1 MLLSEIQDFRNLEL
15 LARQVVEG
23 FINGL
28 HRSPFHGFSVEFA
41 EHRPYNPGESVRY
54 LDWKLY
60 GRTDR
65 LFVKRFQEETNLRC
79 RLVLDV
85 SGSMYTG
92 NNAPKARFSVLA
104 AAAIML
110 MMRKQ
115 RDAFGLS
122 FFAERIEEETD
133 IKSTASHFDLLL
145 GRLSAHLQDAGEQHG
160 SSPAKVL
167 HDIAERQQRRSLII
181 LFSDMFTAEE
191 PEDLFKSLQ
200 HLKHGQNEV
209 ILFHVSDRKTELEL
223 RFESNRAYRFVDAED
238 GTELK
243 LEPAAYRDVYRAA
256 VQQQLDELKARCR
269 QYRIE
274 FVPVDVADDFR
285 QVLLPF
291 LMKRQRLY

>member
-1 MLLSEIQDFRNLEL
+1 MMLAEIQDFRNLEL

-92 NNAPKARFSVLA
+92 EGYPKARFSMLA

-110 MMRKQ
+110 MLRKQ

-122 FFAERIEEETD
+122 LFADSILEETD

-145 GRLSAHLQDAGEQHG
+145 HCLDNNLNPGPAARGSA
-160 SSPAKVL
+160 PAAIL
-167 HDIAERQQRRSLII
+167 HDIADRQHRRSLII
-181 LFSDMFTAEE
+181 LFSDMFTAED
-191 PEDLFKSLQ
+191 PEQLFKSLQ

-209 ILFHVSDRKTELEL
+209 IMFHVTDRKTELEL
-223 RFESNRAYRFVDAED
+223 RFDNKAYRFVDAESGEEIKLD
-238 GTELK
+238 PAEFSTAYQQKIGEQILEL
-243 LEPAAYRDVYRAA
+243 
-256 VQQQLDELKARCR
+256 QTRCR
-269 QYRIE
+269 QYKID
-274 FVPVDVADDFR
+274 FIPVDVAEDFR

-291 LMKRQRLY
+291 LMKRQSLY

>member
-1 MLLSEIQDFRNLEL
+1 MLLAEIQDFRNLEL

-54 LDWKLY
+54 LDWKLF

-65 LFVKRFQEETNLRC
+65 LFIKRFQEETNLRC
-79 RLVLDV
+79 RLVVDV

-92 NNAPKARFSVLA
+92 DNAPKAKFSILA

-110 MMRKQ
+110 MLRKQ

-122 FFAERIEEETD
+122 LFADKIIEETD
-133 IKSTASHFDLLL
+133 IKSTSAHFDLMLHTL
-145 GRLSAHLQDAGEQHG
+145 HKNLVQETVQRG
-160 SSPAKVL
+160 SSPAKIL
-167 HDIAERQQRRSLII
+167 HDIADRQHRRSLIV
-181 LFSDMFTAEE
+181 LFSDMFTAED
-191 PEDLFKSLQ
+191 PELLFKSLQ

-209 ILFHVSDRKTELEL
+209 ILFHVTDRRTELEL
-223 RFESNRAYRFVDAED
+223 RFDNKAYRFVDAED
-238 GTELK
+238 GSEIK
-243 LEPAAYRDVYRAA
+243 LEPAEFREAYREAMGKQ
-256 VQQQLDELKARCR
+256 VQELQTRCR
-269 QYRIE
+269 QYKID
-274 FVPVDVADDFR
+274 FIPVDAADDFR

-291 LMKRQRLY
+291 LMKRQSLY

>member
-85 SGSMYTG
+85 SGSMFTG
-92 NNAPKARFSVLA
+92 EGKPKAKFSVLT

-110 MMRKQ
+110 MLRKQ
-115 RDAFGLS
+115 RDSFGLS
-122 FFAERIEEETD
+122 LFADSILEETD
-133 IKSTASHFDLLL
+133 IKSTSAHFDMLLNI
-145 GRLSAHLQDAGEQHG
+145 LQKQLNPAELQRG
-160 SSPAKVL
+160 SEPAKIL
-167 HDIAERQQRRSLII
+167 HDIADRQHRRSLII
-181 LFSDMFTAEE
+181 LFSDMFTSED
-191 PEDLFKSLQ
+191 PELLFKSLQ

-209 ILFHVSDRKTELEL
+209 IMFHVTDRKTELEL
-223 RFESNRAYRFVDAED
+223 RFDNKAYRFVDAES
-238 GTELK
+238 GAELK
-243 LEPAAYRDVYRAA
+243 LEPAEYRAA
-256 VQQQLDELKARCR
+256 YQEAMHKQVQELQTRCR
-269 QYRIE
+269 QYKID
-274 FVPVDVADDFR
+274 FIPVDAADDFR

-291 LMKRQRLY
+291 LMKRQSLY